1 MAPEKANDEE
11 YDVAP
16 AAPREPAPGDPM
28 SIRLGVSEVGGTFHM
43 QALAL
48 KEICSQIADL
58 PPLELVVSNVG
69 ASIEN
74 AIRLD
79 AGDLDIAFISAP
91 WVAAARKAETPFSRR
106 IDLRTVAPMNL
117 GPNFFVAHAG
127 SGLHN
132 VSELHGKRLAIGLK
146 TGGMTPHAEAV
157 LGALGFG
164 PRDVERVYVDFAEGA
179 RLLVAG
185 EVDAQYQRPIPNKMM
200 TELCQQ
206 IPVRVLRFTP
216 VEIEAALKAVPCD
229 QPVLM
234 RKGAVP
240 GLEEDIPQ
248 LGVLNLLATHQRC
261 PEQVVY
267 LVVRAIMS
275 QARQLGEL
283 EPLFGGL
290 HDLLEETRR
299 GRCSSLEFDGVT
311 LHPGAARAF
320 AEAGFLG

>member
-1 MAPEKANDEE
+1 MASD
-11 YDVAP
+11 DLW
-16 AAPREPAPGDPM
+16 
-28 SIRLGVSEVGGTFHM
+28 ILGIHM
-43 QALAL
+43 TKFGKHPDKDMVDLA
-48 KEICSQIADL
+48 S
-58 PPLELVVSNVG
+58 
-69 ASIEN
+69 
-74 AIRLD
+74 
-79 AGDLDIAFISAP
+79 
-91 WVAAARKAETPFSRR
+91 
-106 IDLRTVAPMNL
+106 
-117 GPNFFVAHAG
+117 
-127 SGLHN
+127 
-132 VSELHGKRLAIGLK
+132 
-146 TGGMTPHAEAV
+146 EAV

-164 PRDVERVYVDFAEGA
+164 HRDVERVYVDFAEGA

-185 EVDAQYQRPIPNKMM
+185 EVDAQYQRPIPNKVM